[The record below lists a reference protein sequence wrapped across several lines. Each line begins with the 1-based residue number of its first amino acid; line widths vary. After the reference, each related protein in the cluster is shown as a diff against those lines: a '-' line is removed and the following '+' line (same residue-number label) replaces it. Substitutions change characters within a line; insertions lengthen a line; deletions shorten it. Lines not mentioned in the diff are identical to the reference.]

1 MDEKDFYVEDP
12 PARCRICWSLE
23 SHVAVLVSSLPAYY
37 ASRRRLALLPL
48 GRSGNLEG
56 VLPFLHLLFLC
67 FDTPFVCRSCV
78 CLYTHTERHFVDRK
92 KKKMDLP
99 SEMRKKCEVCDWW
112 KLPRGCKEMK
122 FFILWCWYTCLKF
135 SSNEISFEQVS
146 APSLFSIASL
156 SDTVFKGCGAY
167 FCCEEQTNWSLSLR
181 AVFAVFVHQCPFPC
195 SIINTRVK
203 GTTVSIWSLY

>member
-78 CLYTHTERHFVDRK
+78 CLYTHTERHFVDGK

-99 SEMRKKCEVCDWW
+99 SEMRKKCKVCDWW

-122 FFILWCWYTCLKF
+122 FFILWCWYTCLNIISRPMKSLLNKSVHLPSSLLPPCQTQF
-135 SSNEISFEQVS
+135 SRGVGLI
-146 APSLFSIASL
+146 
-156 SDTVFKGCGAY
+156 
-167 FCCEEQTNWSLSLR
+167 
-181 AVFAVFVHQCPFPC
+181 FAVRSRQTGPCPW
-195 SIINTRVK
+195 
-203 GTTVSIWSLY
+203 GLYSLYLCTNAPFLVQ

>member
-1 MDEKDFYVEDP
+1 MFWYSF
-12 PARCRICWSLE
+12 C
-23 SHVAVLVSSLPAYY
+23 LP
-37 ASRRRLALLPL
+37 
-48 GRSGNLEG
+48 E
-56 VLPFLHLLFLC
+56 LC
-67 FDTPFVCRSCV
+67 M
-78 CLYTHTERHFVDRK
+78 LIYTHRETLCRWK
-92 KKKMDLP
+92 KEEDGFAEWNEKKMQSLWLVETSTRLQGD
-99 SEMRKKCEVCDWW
+99 EVFYPMMLIHLS
-112 KLPRGCKEMK
+112 KH
-122 FFILWCWYTCLKF
+122 YF

>member
-122 FFILWCWYTCLKF
+122 FFILWCWYTCLNIILVQWNLF
-135 SSNEISFEQVS
+135 WTSQCTFPLLYCLPVRHSFQGVWGLFLLWGADKLVLVLEGCIRCIC
-146 APSLFSIASL
+146 APMPFSLFNNQY
-156 SDTVFKGCGAY
+156 TC
-167 FCCEEQTNWSLSLR
+167 
-181 AVFAVFVHQCPFPC
+181 
-195 SIINTRVK
+195 
-203 GTTVSIWSLY
+203 